1 MYAEENHLPWRNLR
15 DRDIGPIYLVYH
27 LLGMILKQPHHI
39 CYRNNPFSSMSR
51 GSGTLNI
58 QLRRV
63 LDLKQVVLCSV
74 DTQHMISWKNPLVAL
89 QSLSLLFQF
98 PHQHWALCCLYRW
111 DRWILWANQ
120 PHSYII
126 HTSADCSVPQLFIF
140 KQRSEIAYQAKRR
153 EKLSLLEINPPP
165 DPQTGDL
172 RESILIENVN
182 LLPSAFPAVT
192 IWSAV
197 RTWRRKCPRKKET
210 MKEE

>member
-74 DTQHMISWKNPLVAL
+74 DTQHMVSWKNPLVAL

-98 PHQHWALCCLYRW
+98 P
-111 DRWILWANQ
+111 
-120 PHSYII
+120 
-126 HTSADCSVPQLFIF
+126 TSIAAYSDETDEYFGQINLIATSFTPVPQTACLNC
-140 KQRSEIAYQAKRR
+140 SSSSNAL
-153 EKLSLLEINPPP
+153 KL
-165 DPQTGDL
+165 
-172 RESILIENVN
+172 LI
-182 LLPSAFPAVT
+182 
-192 IWSAV
+192 
-197 RTWRRKCPRKKET
+197 RRK
-210 MKEE
+210 EERN